1 MRDDVEIET
10 DIPPGEKFQNLKFSS
25 GNSSRGYVNLN
36 LIINITF
43 IHRKLTNTT
52 LSKEEVRQISWTGN
66 DSRTGIVARVVEMH
80 CRLRLGRGEAA

>member
-52 LSKEEVRQISWTGN
+52 LSKEEVRQIS
-66 DSRTGIVARVVEMH
+66 
-80 CRLRLGRGEAA
+80 